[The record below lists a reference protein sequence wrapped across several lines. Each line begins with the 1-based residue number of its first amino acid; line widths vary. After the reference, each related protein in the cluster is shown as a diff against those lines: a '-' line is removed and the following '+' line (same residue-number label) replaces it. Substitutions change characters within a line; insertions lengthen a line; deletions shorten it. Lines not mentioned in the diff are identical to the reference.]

1 MFLFEKMF
9 NTALDG
15 IRSAGLMDGIL
26 TLAFAIL
33 LASLLFAIYE
43 AWARGGDVRSAGTA
57 AAKYLALGL
66 LFANGGAA
74 YDSVFRSLVGAFNSV
89 AHHLAGAGPVDVFG
103 AWGSEIR
110 SAFGSWPTVL
120 NLVPGIPAALFSALL
135 LLVAAIIYPV
145 AYTVF
150 AVLYALFGGI
160 LYVVGPL
167 VLALMPSLGLGGIA
181 RRYAVNLCI
190 FASWGLMYGIFCRLA
205 IALNIH
211 SMAAITTS
219 GSFGGAFEGASAEV
233 LLSAA
238 SILFSVCIALI
249 PKLARQ
255 IVEGD
260 IGSSMMMVTSAVQSL
275 VNTTV
280 ALAAGPAGGWS
291 NAASAAG
298 GGGAGGA
305 AQQSG
310 AGGYE
315 SALGGGSAPAS
326 SNRAPRG
333 PSSGNYP
340 GNFHQPV
347 NIPHAIGWMAGAAAY
362 GATRAAQGAYSATK
376 HAIQRPPE
384 KD

>member
-1 MFLFEKMF
+1 
-9 NTALDG
+9 
-15 IRSAGLMDGIL
+15 MDGVF
-26 TLAFAIL
+26 TVAFAIL
-33 LASLLFAIYE
+33 LAALLFAIYE
-43 AWARGGDVRSAGTA
+43 AWTRGGDVRSAGTA

-74 YDSVFRSLVGAFNSV
+74 YDSVFRSLVGGFNSIGS
-89 AHHLAGAGPVDVFG
+89 HLAGVDVLG
-103 AWGSEIR
+103 SWRSEIWN
-110 SAFGSWPTVL
+110 AFESSTTML
-120 NLVPGIPAALFSALL
+120 NLVVGGPAAILSGLL
-135 LLVAAIIYPV
+135 LLCAGLLYPI
-145 AYTVF
+145 AYTIF
-150 AVLYALFGGI
+150 AFLYSLFGSI

-190 FASWGLMYGIFCRLA
+190 FASWGLIYGIFCRLA
-205 IALNIH
+205 FAIH
-211 SMAAITTS
+211 VESMSSILSAKSFS
-219 GSFGGAFEGASAEV
+219 GVFEGASAEV

-238 SILFSVCIALI
+238 SILFTVCIALI
-249 PKLARQ
+249 PMLAKR

-280 ALAAGPAGGWS
+280 ALGAGPAGGWS
-291 NAASAAG
+291 GAASAAG
-298 GGGAGGA
+298 GGGSAGTGGGGGA

-310 AGGYE
+310 ASGSSG
-315 SALGGGSAPAS
+315 ALGGSAPAS

-340 GNFHQPV
+340 GNFHHPV

-376 HAIQRPPE
+376 SAIQRPKE
-384 KD
+384 